1 METNTINAETNTIN
15 AETPTITESGALFA
29 DPEQVEKLVLAE
41 YEKAG
46 FAKPD
51 GDGGITIDDGAF
63 KAKVFEI
70 VTSKAVTDKSDK
82 SQKSWTAGELY
93 AKVFPGAP
101 GTTPGTLGQ
110 LDMLE
115 TEVRAKLVRK
125 VWTLTN
131 PNRTGYV
138 QKRLEEIGT
147 TVLCRATVMRGL
159 DEVNGVFITDNPELI
174 LSDSLAPRVE
184 KLVKEANN
192 LRQHAT
198 MITTRHPELENKVAT
213 AIGSGMKRTT
223 AALPKPS
230 SNGAGKKQ
238 DAGTESQEVSA

>member
-1 METNTINAETNTIN
+1 METNTINNTSETVS
-15 AETPTITESGALFA
+15 EPEALYA
-29 DPEQVEKLVLAE
+29 DPEQVEKLMLAE

-46 FAKPD
+46 YTKTD
-51 GDGGITIDDGAF
+51 GDGDAVIDDGAF
-63 KAKVFEI
+63 KAKVFEV

-82 SQKSWTAGELY
+82 SDKSWTAGELY
-93 AKVFPGAP
+93 AQVFPGAP
-101 GTTPGTLGQ
+101 GTTAGTADQ

-125 VWTLTN
+125 VWTLTSA
-131 PNRTGYV
+131 NRTGYV
-138 QKRLEEIGT
+138 QKRLEEVGT
-147 TVLCRATVMRGL
+147 TVLCRADVMRGL
-159 DEVNGVFITDNPELI
+159 DEVKGVFITDNPELI
-174 LSDSLAPRVE
+174 MSDSLAPRVE

-213 AIGSGMKRTT
+213 AIGSGMKRTA

-230 SNGAGKKQ
+230 SNGAGKNKE
-238 DAGTESQEVSA
+238 AGTEPQEASE